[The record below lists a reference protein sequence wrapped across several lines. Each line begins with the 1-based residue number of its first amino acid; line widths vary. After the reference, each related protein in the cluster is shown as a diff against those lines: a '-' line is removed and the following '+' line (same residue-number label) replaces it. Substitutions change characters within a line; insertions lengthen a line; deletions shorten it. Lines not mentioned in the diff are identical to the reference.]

1 MRLRRVAAL
10 GVLLATLGV
19 GACNAILGN
28 DEGHLVADAGDD
40 GSPVADAPAGD
51 TTTLA
56 DGSSGDAR
64 ESDAA
69 DAADANADAGDAQD
83 ASDATPP
90 GDAGDG
96 GPVTIA
102 RAQGAVVS
110 LASNGFYVF
119 WTRSPAAD
127 LRRALVTAIATSEQD
142 VTWTSIVGNPQG
154 VAGVSFVTMAAP
166 SLF

>member
-28 DEGHLVADAGDD
+28 DEGHLVA
-40 GSPVADAPAGD
+40 
-51 TTTLA
+51 
-56 DGSSGDAR
+56 
-64 ESDAA
+64 DAA